1 MATAALIFFA
11 APWVADGHEEGA
23 TALRIAAAKCRLDP
37 AQAFFLGVM
46 CNALVCLAVWLCF
59 GARSATDKILSIL
72 FPITAFV
79 ALGFE
84 HSIANMYFIPMGLM
98 LKGEAAVVAASGL
111 DPAALAQL
119 SLGGFLANLVPVT
132 LGNIVGGS
140 VLVGAMYWFIYLRG
154 SRESRDGEG

>member
-119 SLGGFLANLVPVT
+119 SLGAVN
-132 LGNIVGGS
+132 
-140 VLVGAMYWFIYLRG
+140 
-154 SRESRDGEG
+154 